1 MKNIFLFVIALSSYS
16 LFAQQDL
23 TVERIHK
30 SAEFRPNYVNGFA
43 SLSDGES
50 FTKTIVNNGQSLLYK
65 YQFKNLSGD
74 SSLVMNLSTLSFNG
88 NAIEAS
94 DVQLS
99 TSGKYALIF
108 VNWNAIYRRSY
119 SADLYLYDAA
129 KKSISKIHD
138 GDDMQTLPTFSP
150 DETQIAYVA
159 GNNLY
164 NYSIATGKGKQLTKD
179 GRFNSI
185 INGTTDW
192 VYEEEFAITQGF
204 QWSPDSKFLA
214 YMRFDE
220 SKVKEFSMA
229 MYGELYPTNYLYKYP
244 KAGEDNSKVTM
255 NIMDITSGV
264 SKPVDLGAYEYIPRF
279 QWSPVKN
286 ELVVLTMNRH
296 QNDLNYFLVTNPAAP
311 TSKVFYNEKS
321 PTYIDI
327 DNNLIVLKDGKSL
340 LRTSEK
346 NGWNQLYVLG
356 FDGVQKQITSG
367 NWDIIEL
374 YGINEKT
381 NMIYYASA
389 EQGAIHKTLYTINLN
404 GKSKMALSELTGY
417 HSAEFAQGFKYFVKT
432 SSWSSKAPV
441 FTLCDQ
447 GGRTIKVLE
456 DNKALQA
463 KLDGMNFVKKEF
475 IQIPGADGTML
486 NAWVIKPKNFDPAK
500 KYPVYF
506 NVYCGPGSNTVS
518 DEYEGSGYLYHQ
530 LLSQKGYIVVS
541 VDPRGT
547 MFRGEAFKKSTYK
560 ELGKLETE
568 DIIACGKYFAAQ
580 SYVDPAR
587 VGIMGWSYGG
597 FMTSLAMTKGADIF
611 KMGIAV
617 APVTNWRNYDN
628 IYTERFM
635 QTPQENASGY
645 DQNSPVNYADK
656 LKGKFLLIHG
666 SADDNVH
673 YQNSM
678 EFITALVAAN
688 KQFDLFIY
696 PNKNHSIYG
705 GNTRNHLY
713 NMMLN
718 YTLENL

>member
-1 MKNIFLFVIALSSYS
+1 MKNIFLFVIAFSTCN

-30 SAEFRPNYVNGFA
+30 GSEFRPNYVDGFT

-50 FTKTIVNNGQSLLYK
+50 FTKTIVKNEEALLYK
-65 YQFKNLSGD
+65 YQFKNISGD
-74 SSLVMNLSTLSFNG
+74 SSLILNLSKLTFNG
-88 NAIEAS
+88 NAIEPS

-99 TSGKYALIF
+99 ASGKYALIL
-108 VNWNAIYRRSY
+108 VNWNPIYRRSY
-119 SADLYLYDAA
+119 SADLYLYDVT
-129 KKSISKIHD
+129 KKSVSKIHD
-138 GDDMQTLPTFSP
+138 GDDKQTLPTFSP

-164 NYSIATGKGKQLTKD
+164 NYTIATGKSKQLTKD
-179 GRFNSI
+179 GKFNAI
-185 INGTTDW
+185 IYGTTDW
-192 VYEEEFAITQGF
+192 VYEEEFGITQGF
-204 QWSPDSKFLA
+204 LWSPDSKFLA

-229 MYGELYPTNYLYKYP
+229 MYGELYPTNYVYKYP

-255 NIMDITSGV
+255 NILDLTSGT
-264 SKPVDLGAYEYIPRF
+264 SKTVDLGAYEYIPRF

-311 TSKVFYNEKS
+311 TAKVFYNEKS

-346 NGWNQLYVLG
+346 SGWNQLYVLG
-356 FDGVQKQITSG
+356 FDGIQKQITSG

-404 GKSKMALSELTGY
+404 GKSKMALSELTGT

-432 SSWSSKAPV
+432 SSWSNKAPV

-456 DNKALQA
+456 ENKALQA

-475 IQIPGADGTML
+475 IQIPGADGTKL
-486 NAWVIKPKNFDPAK
+486 NAWVIKPRNFDPAK

-568 DIIACGKYFAAQ
+568 DIIACGKYFASQ

-587 VGIMGWSYGG
+587 IGIMGWSYGG
-597 FMTSLAMTKGADIF
+597 FMTSLAMTKGADVF

-635 QTPQENASGY
+635 QTPQENKSGY
-645 DQNSPVNYADK
+645 DDNSPVNHAEK

>member
-1 MKNIFLFVIALSSYS
+1 MKNCFLFVLAICSSA
-16 LFAQQDL
+16 LFAQDL

-30 SAEFRPNYVNGFA
+30 SSEFRTNYVNGFA

-50 FTKTIVNNGQSLLYK
+50 FTKTISKNGESLLYK
-65 YQFKNLSGD
+65 YQFKNIKGD
-74 SSLVMNLSTLSFNG
+74 SSLIMNLSTLSFNG
-88 NAIEAS
+88 RAIEAS

-99 TSGKYALIF
+99 NSGKYALIF

-119 SADLYLYDAA
+119 SADLYLYDVA
-129 KKSISKIHD
+129 KKSVAKIHD

-164 NYSIATGKGKQLTKD
+164 NYTIATGKVKQLTKD
-179 GRFNSI
+179 GKFNSI

-229 MYGELYPTNYLYKYP
+229 MYGELYPSNYVYKYP

-255 NIMDITSGV
+255 NILDISSGV
-264 SKPVDLGAYEYIPRF
+264 SKMVDLGTYEYIPRF

-286 ELVVLTMNRH
+286 DLVVLTMNRH

-311 TSKVFYNEKS
+311 TAKVFYNEKS

-356 FDGVQKQITSG
+356 FDGIQKQITSG

-404 GKSKMALSELTGY
+404 GKSKMALSELTGT

-432 SSWSSKAPV
+432 SSWSNKAPV

-456 DNKALQA
+456 DNKALQT

-486 NAWVIKPKNFDPAK
+486 NAWVIKPRNFDPAK

-530 LLSQKGYIVVS
+530 LLSQKGYLVVS

-568 DIIACGKYFAAQ
+568 DLIACGKYFASQ

-587 VGIMGWSYGG
+587 IGIMGWSYGG

-635 QTPQENASGY
+635 QTPQENKSGY
-645 DQNSPVNYADK
+645 DDNSPVNHADK

-713 NMMLN
+713 TMMLN

>member
-1 MKNIFLFVIALSSYS
+1 MKKALLFLFLGAITTVSA
-16 LFAQQDL
+16 QDL

-30 SAEFRPNYVNGFA
+30 SSEFRVNYVDGYA

-50 FTKTIVNNGQSLLYK
+50 YTKFVQKGEKTYLYK
-65 YQFKNLSGD
+65 YKFKNLGAD
-74 SSLVMNLSTLSFNG
+74 STEILNVSDLNFNG
-88 NAIEAS
+88 NKLEAS

-99 TSGKYALIF
+99 SSGKYALIL
-108 VNWNAIYRRSY
+108 VNMNPIYRRSY
-119 SADLYLYDAA
+119 SADLYLYVMST
-129 KKSISKIHD
+129 KTVLKLHD
-138 GDDMQTLPTFSP
+138 GDEMQTLPTFSP
-150 DETQIAYVA
+150 DESKVGFVA

-164 NYSIATGKGKQLTKD
+164 VYDVANKKALQITKD
-179 GRFNSI
+179 GSMNKI

-204 QWSPDSKFLA
+204 SWSPDSKYMAF
-214 YMRFDE
+214 MRFDE
-220 SKVKEFSMA
+220 SSVREFTMD
-229 MYGELYPTNYLYKYP
+229 MYGQLYPEHFQFKYP
-244 KAGEDNSKVTM
+244 KAGEDNSKVSM
-255 NIMDITSGV
+255 HIADV
-264 SKPVDLGAYEYIPRF
+264 SNGTIADVKFGAYEYIPRF

-296 QNDLNYFLVTNPAAP
+296 QNDLNYYLVTNPAAP
-311 TSKVFYNEKS
+311 TAKVFYNETS

-327 DNNLIVLKDGKSL
+327 DNNLIVLKDGTSL

-346 NGWNQLYVLG
+346 SGWNQLYVLN
-356 FDGVQKQITSG
+356 FDGTQRQVTSG

-374 YGINEKT
+374 YGINPKT

-389 EQGAIHKTLYTINLN
+389 EQGAIHKTLYTINIS
-404 GKSKMALSELTGY
+404 GKSKKALSELTGY
-417 HSAEFAQGFKYFVKT
+417 HSAEFAQGFNYFVKS
-432 SSWSSKAPV
+432 SSWATKVPT
-441 FTLCDQ
+441 FTLCDAS
-447 GGRTIKVLE
+447 GRTLKVLE
-456 DNKALQA
+456 ENKALQS
-463 KLDGMNFVKKEF
+463 KLDGMKLSPKEF
-475 IQIPGADGTML
+475 VQFPAADGQSL
-486 NAWVIKPKNFDPAK
+486 NGWIIKPKNFDPNK

-530 LLSQKGYIVVS
+530 LLAQKGYIVVS

-560 ELGKLETE
+560 ELGKFETE
-568 DIIACGKYFAAQ
+568 DLISVAKYLQKQ

-587 VGIMGWSYGG
+587 IGIMGWSYGG
-597 FMTSLAMTKGADIF
+597 FMTSLAMTKGADVF

-635 QTPQENASGY
+635 QTPQENAKGY
-645 DQNSPVNYADK
+645 DENSPVNHAAK

-673 YQNSM
+673 FQNSM

-688 KQFDLFIY
+688 KQFDFFAY
-696 PNKNHSIYG
+696 PNKNHGIYG

>member
-1 MKNIFLFVIALSSYS
+1 MRKIFLFVLALNA
-16 LFAQQDL
+16 FATLAQDL

-30 SAEFRPNYVNGFA
+30 SSEFRPRYVDGFA

-50 FTKTIVNNGQSLLYK
+50 FTKMVQSNDKLFLYK
-65 YQFKNLSGD
+65 YKFKNIKGD
-74 SSLVMNLSTLSFNG
+74 SSLVMNVSDLNYNG
-88 NAIEAS
+88 NAIEPS
-94 DVQLS
+94 DIQFS
-99 TSGKYALIF
+99 NSGKYALIF
-108 VNWNAIYRRSY
+108 VNQESIYRRSY
-119 SADLYLYDAA
+119 SADLYLYDVA
-129 KKSISKIHD
+129 KKSVAKIHD
-138 GDDMQTLPTFSP
+138 GDDKQTLPTFSP
-150 DETQIAYVA
+150 DETQVAYVA

-164 NYSIATGKGKQLTKD
+164 NYTIASGKAKQLTKD
-179 GRFNSI
+179 GKQNAI

-204 QWSPDSKFLA
+204 SWSPDSKYIAF
-214 YMRFDE
+214 MRFDE
-220 SKVKEFSMA
+220 SKVKQFSMA
-229 MYGELYPTNYLYKYP
+229 MYGELYPTDYVYKYP

-255 NIMDITSGV
+255 HIADANSGTTSQV
-264 SKPVDLGAYEYIPRF
+264 TFGAYEYIPRF

-296 QNDLNYFLVTNPAAP
+296 QNDLNYYLVTNPAQPSA
-311 TSKVFYNEKS
+311 KVFYNETS

-346 NGWNQLYVLG
+346 SGWNQLYVLN
-356 FDGVQKQITSG
+356 FDGTQRQITSG

-381 NMIYYASA
+381 NTIYYASA
-389 EQGAIHKTLYTINLN
+389 EVSPIYKTLYCINLS
-404 GKSKMALSELTGY
+404 GKNKKALSELTGS
-417 HSAEFAQGFKYFVKT
+417 HSAEFAQGFKYYVKT
-432 SSWSSKAPV
+432 STWSEKAPK
-441 FTLCDQ
+441 FTLCDET
-447 GGRTIKVLE
+447 GKTIRVLE
-456 DNKALQA
+456 ENKELQA
-463 KLDGMNFVKKEF
+463 KLDGMGLVKKEF
-475 IQIPGADGTML
+475 VQFPGADGTML
-486 NAWVIKPKNFDPAK
+486 NGWMIKPRNFDPNK

-518 DEYEGSGYLYHQ
+518 DEYEGGNWLYHQ

-547 MFRGEAFKKSTYK
+547 MYRGEAFKKSTYK

-568 DIIACGKYFAAQ
+568 DLIAVAKYLQKQ
-580 SYVDPAR
+580 SYVDDGR
-587 VGIMGWSYGG
+587 IGIMGWSYGG
-597 FMTSLAMTKGADIF
+597 FMTSLCMTKGADVF

-645 DQNSPVNYADK
+645 DNNSPVNHASK
-656 LKGKFLLIHG
+656 LKGKFLLVHG

-705 GNTRNHLY
+705 GNTRNHLFT
-713 NMMLN
+713 MMLN